1 MVKKLNNVVNVFA
14 VFLCLMFSMTATT
27 VTGDSLDTRCVSMIW
42 DHMCTSKGSRVTGIN
57 LRGST
62 ISDPPFS
69 NFSALTLLTFFNL
82 SNDLSRCHNLKH
94 LNLSHNIIGGELSLS
109 GLPNLEVLD
118 LSVNK
123 ISASH
128 CYATAWFLQIYR
140 PSGIIDDIFNECRY
154 LKYVD
159 LRYNRFSGVILGGWS
174 SFQFMGIVSPKRFC
188 WGVSGPSFELSESE
202 GVGNIPAEIGSI
214 SSLRGLHLGNNMFG
228 GNIRE
233 IHSSEQLQ
241 RREYGNMPELQGLDL
256 SFNRLT
262 GSIPALF
269 GKLTSLLWAY
279 ACE

>member
-1 MVKKLNNVVNVFA
+1 MFA
-14 VFLCLMFSMTATT
+14 L
-27 VTGDSLDTRCVSMIW
+27 
-42 DHMCTSKGSRVTGIN
+42 
-57 LRGST
+57 
-62 ISDPPFS
+62 
-69 NFSALTLLTFFNL
+69 
-82 SNDLSRCHNLKH
+82 
-94 LNLSHNIIGGELSLS
+94 
-109 GLPNLEVLD
+109 
-118 LSVNK
+118 
-123 ISASH
+123 ASH

-233 IHSSEQLQ
+233 IHSSEVSIL
-241 RREYGNMPELQGLDL
+241 RTSSRDLIFQGHNNF
-256 SFNRLT
+256 SGRLP
-262 GSIPALF
+262 SEI
-269 GKLTSLLWAY
+269 S
-279 ACE
+279 